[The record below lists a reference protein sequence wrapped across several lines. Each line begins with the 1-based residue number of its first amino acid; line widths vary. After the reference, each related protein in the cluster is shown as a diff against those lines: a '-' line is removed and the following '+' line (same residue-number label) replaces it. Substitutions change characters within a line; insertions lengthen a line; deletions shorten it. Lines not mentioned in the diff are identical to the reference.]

1 VVVVAASGLVWAFW
15 PASPRPVVPI
25 LRRDRQPPVGG
36 GAVRTGSR
44 AVCTRSARVTVA
56 ALATLVWSLGSAASE
71 APTHAAVGTDA
82 TRPMSGTTTPTGSDG
97 DLVLK
102 GSPES
107 PHFATL
113 SPGERRY
120 WTLEAD
126 LEGAASG
133 SFAMRVHGSG
143 SLVDHPRH
151 GLTISVDSCSEA
163 LAGDDDPKIR
173 PRCSGVLATV
183 LPETPLRE
191 VSSHPTATTATHVW
205 QLPDILLGQS
215 RHLLVTIGLPGEGAG
230 DASLMGLS
238 GAFGVGLYA
247 AGSSFGDAGDP
258 VPPVDQP
265 AETPPDPSGPAQ
277 PASPESPRIDAPGD
291 PGFDLPDTGGP
302 QLALTALAAGLIGLG
317 SFVYRRNRREVIR

>member
-1 VVVVAASGLVWAFW
+1 M
-15 PASPRPVVPI
+15 
-25 LRRDRQPPVGG
+25 
-36 GAVRTGSR
+36 RTGSR
-44 AVCTRSARVTVA
+44 PVRARRAHITVA
-56 ALATLVWSLGSAASE
+56 ALATLVWSLGSAAFW

-82 TRPMSGTTTPTGSDG
+82 TRAVSGTTTPTGSDG
-97 DLVLK
+97 DLVLE

-126 LEGAASG
+126 LQGAASG

-143 SLVDHPRH
+143 ALVDHPRH

-163 LAGDDDPKIR
+163 LVSGDDPKIR
-173 PRCSGVLATV
+173 PRCNGVSATV
-183 LPETPLRE
+183 LPETPLRV
-191 VSSHPTATTATHVW
+191 VSSQPTADTATHVW
-205 QLPDILLGQS
+205 PLPDIILGQS
-215 RHLLVTIGLPGEGAG
+215 RHLLVTLGLPSEGGG
-230 DASLMGLS
+230 DESLMGLS

-258 VPPVDQP
+258 VHPVEDP
-265 AETPPDPSGPAQ
+265 AETPPDPSRPAQ
-277 PASPESPRIDAPGD
+277 PPAPESPGADAPD
-291 PGFDLPDTGGP
+291 SPGFGLPDTGGP

-317 SFVYRRNRREVIR
+317 SLVYRRNRREVIR